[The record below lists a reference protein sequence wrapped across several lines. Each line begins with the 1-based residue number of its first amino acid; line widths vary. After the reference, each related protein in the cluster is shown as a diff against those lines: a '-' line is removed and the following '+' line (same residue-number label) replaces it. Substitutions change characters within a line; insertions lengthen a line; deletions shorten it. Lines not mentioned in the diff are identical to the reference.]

1 MSLDTGKIGLWTFAF
16 DGQPAG
22 LLREAAGE
30 IEELRYGAIWF
41 GEAFARES
49 FTQASLLLSATS
61 KIVVATGI
69 ARVQWRDPA
78 AAAHAQ
84 LTLAEA
90 YPDRFLLG
98 LGGKIASDQELIPG
112 MIDRPGTPKPVAA
125 MAGYLDAMD
134 EVTARIEGYFSLP
147 ERPRRVL
154 AALGPDMLRLAA
166 ERGWGAHPYFVP
178 VEHTESA
185 RKIVG
190 PDAFLGV
197 EQAVVLEPDRT
208 KAREIARSH
217 VGPYVQ
223 IARHHR
229 NNLNRLGYEDADF
242 VDGGSD
248 RLVDALVAGH
258 TGRDPLESIKK
269 RVSEQLAAG
278 AGHVCLQVVTAD
290 SGRIPLDEWRLLAAA
305 LL

>member
-1 MSLDTGKIGLWTFAF
+1 MSLNAGNIGLWTFAF
-16 DGQPAG
+16 DGQPAAV
-22 LLREAAGE
+22 LREAAVE
-30 IEELRYGAIWF
+30 IEELGYGALWF

-49 FTQASLLLSATS
+49 FTQASLLLGATS
-61 KIVVATGI
+61 RMVVATGI
-69 ARVQWRDPA
+69 ARVKWRDPA

-98 LGGKIASDQELIPG
+98 LGGKVASNQEVVPG
-112 MIDRPGTPKPVAA
+112 MIERPGTPKPVAA

-134 EVTARIEGYFSLP
+134 KAAAKVEGYFSLP
-147 ERPRRVL
+147 EPPRRVL
-154 AALGPDMLRLAA
+154 AALGPGMLRLAA

-217 VGPYVQ
+217 VAPYIQ
-223 IARHHR
+223 IAQHHR
-229 NNLNRLGYEDADF
+229 NNLTRLGYDDGDF
-242 VDGGSD
+242 ADGGSD
-248 RLVDALVAGH
+248 RLVDAIVAGH

-278 AGHVCLQVVTAD
+278 ASHVCLQVVTAD
-290 SGRIPLDEWRLLAAA
+290 SGRVPLTEWRSLAAA